1 MYFSKEMEQRISE
14 QVSNHGNT
22 TFTVMV
28 NHRLV
33 TVEPQNPGGKKR
45 LVYVRYNRSPKAV
58 AEPLEFGIYLSG
70 KDSFTVTPEAK
81 EAVFKLIQNPNV
93 VTLSLDINPEDIKL
107 KFQINM
113 GLKLINIV
121 QSSFEEVFN
130 LVYKEDVVGKLNVG
144 GRELLQSEREE
155 LYANLNDYA
164 SVAYLELLNKKLLRA
179 VGGTKNALKFY
190 YTFDVFRP
198 MFITGPCVFNPLLEA
213 KRNARLIK
221 NSELFKRA
229 QKHEVHYKD
238 LTIYFMTD
246 KDICESLHFNGGT
259 YLKPMFIQ
267 NLLFGLFSDSFANSR
282 VKKYVDRTV
291 EGRVITRDAFIA
303 VPAEERSDY
312 IEIDGLLQMCMSHC
326 LVLGHNKA
334 GDLYNIVSTARL

>member
-1 MYFSKEMEQRISE
+1 MYINKEMEHLISE

-33 TVEPQNPGGKKR
+33 TVDPQSPGGKRR

-58 AEPLEFGIYLSG
+58 SDPLEFGIYLSG
-70 KDSFTVTPEAK
+70 KQSFTVTPEARD
-81 EAVFKLIQNPNV
+81 EVFRLLQNPNIV
-93 VTLSLDINPEDIKL
+93 QADLGISPDDIRL

-121 QSSFEEVFN
+121 QSSFDEVFN
-130 LVYKEDVVGKLNVG
+130 LIYKEDVVGKININ
-144 GRELLQSEREE
+144 GRDLLQAERED
-155 LYANLNDYA
+155 LYQRLNDYA
-164 SVAYLELLNKKLLRA
+164 SVSYLELLNKKLLRA

-221 NSELFKRA
+221 NSELFKLA
-229 QKHEVHYKD
+229 CKHEVHYKD

-246 KDICESLHFNGGT
+246 KDICESLHFDGGT

-267 NLLFGLFSDSFANSR
+267 NLLFGLFSDTFPNTRLKLYVSR
-282 VKKYVDRTV
+282 MGEGKALTREEYIALPTEDR
-291 EGRVITRDAFIA
+291 G
-303 VPAEERSDY
+303 DY
-312 IEIDGLLQMCMSHC
+312 IEVDRLLEMCASHC

-334 GDLYNIVSTARL
+334 SDLYKIVSTARL